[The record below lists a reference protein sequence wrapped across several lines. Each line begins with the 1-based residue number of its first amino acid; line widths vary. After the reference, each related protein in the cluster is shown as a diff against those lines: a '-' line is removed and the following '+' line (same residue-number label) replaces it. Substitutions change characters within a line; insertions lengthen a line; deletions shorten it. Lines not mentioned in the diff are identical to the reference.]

1 MTPIHGPR
9 YLRVSTGKIGIL
21 VGNLIANLRTLPTG
35 RLITLIGSGAAVL
48 FALIFLTTRLAAPAL
63 VPLYSGIEPEAAGA
77 ILQSLD
83 QMGVAYA
90 VQGES
95 TILVPSDQVAQLRMT
110 LAADGLPSGGP
121 VGYELLD
128 ENQGLGTTRFQEDM
142 RYLRAIE
149 GELARSI
156 RTLNGVGNA
165 RVHLVLPKRE
175 PFARQAPMPTASVLV
190 VMRGAATLGRE
201 QVMAI
206 QYLVAQAVP
215 NMKPQSV
222 SIIDQQG
229 SLLAGAA
236 EGESQSPALA
246 ADARAAFE
254 SRLAHSIE
262 EMLIPHLGPDNVR
275 VSVSADIDF
284 DRVVERQQIFDP
296 NGQVVRSTQTSSQNQ
311 TSTSGGDSGVV
322 GVAQNLPDQG
332 VASGGGGDGSSDSSQ
347 NKDETVNYEISSKT
361 LETVRESGAVKKLS
375 VAVVV
380 DGASTTDAN
389 GQAVYAPRKPEELAE
404 IDRAVRAAI
413 GFDEKRGDKVEV
425 INLPFAAA
433 AAIDGEIPEAGIMD
447 FLGRNAMTLVQ
458 WFSLAVV
465 TIVLALFVLRPMITN
480 LFKAPVPSET
490 SPDGS
495 SNDRSS
501 VGQLAAES
509 QGAMLG
515 APQTAGLSIGGPAHR
530 VGEIVE
536 TNPDDAVGVI
546 RNWIGEGA
554 T

>member
-1 MTPIHGPR
+1 M
-9 YLRVSTGKIGIL
+9 
-21 VGNLIANLRTLPTG
+21 GNLIANLRTLPMG
-35 RLITLIGSGAAVL
+35 RLITLIGSGAAML
-48 FALIFLTTRLAAPAL
+48 AALIYLTMRLAEPPL
-63 VPLYSGIEPEAAGA
+63 VPLYSGIEPETAGA
-77 ILQSLD
+77 ILQRLD
-83 QMGVAYA
+83 QMGVVYG

-110 LAADGLPSGGP
+110 LAADGLPSGGT

-175 PFARQAPMPTASVLV
+175 PFARQAPTPTASVLV

-215 NMKPQSV
+215 NLKPQAV

-236 EGESQSPALA
+236 EGENQSPTMA

-254 SRLAHSIE
+254 ARLARSIE

-275 VSVSADIDF
+275 VSVSADIDY

-296 NGQVVRSTQTSSQNQ
+296 NGQVVRSTQTSSQSES
-311 TSTSGGDSGVV
+311 STSGGDSGVV
-322 GVAQNLPDQG
+322 GVAQNVPEQ
-332 VASGGGGDGSSDSSQ
+332 AAPNSGGGGASSDSSQ

-380 DGASTTDAN
+380 DGATTTDAN
-389 GQAVYAPRKPEELAE
+389 GQTAYAARKPEELAE
-404 IDRAVRAAI
+404 IDRAVKAAI
-413 GFDEKRGDKVEV
+413 GFDDKRGDKVEV

-433 AAIDGEIPEAGIMD
+433 AVIDGEIVEPGIMD
-447 FLGRNAMTLVQ
+447 FLSRNAMTLVQ
-458 WFSLAVV
+458 WFSLVIV
-465 TIVLALFVLRPMITN
+465 SIVLALFVLRPLITN
-480 LFKAPVPSET
+480 LFKAPAVSET
-490 SPDGS
+490 APDAAFTGAA
-495 SNDRSS
+495 
-501 VGQLAAES
+501 VAGQIGAES
-509 QGAMLG
+509 SDAMIGAS
-515 APQTAGLSIGGPAHR
+515 PAGGLAIDGPARR

-536 TNPDDAVGVI
+536 SNPDDAVGVI
-546 RNWIGEGA
+546 RNWISEGA